1 MNCSNIFLDSPPRVM
16 KINKWD
22 LIKLKG
28 FLHSKGNHKQNK
40 KDNFLPQN
48 GRKYLQMMQ
57 STRDSSPKYTNSSC
71 GSISKKQTTLG
82 ISLGVQWFHTYLAGS
97 MGSIPGQRT
106 KIQPTVWCSQ
116 TRNKQAKMSS
126 SVRECLTGGFLR
138 AVFCLS

>member
-1 MNCSNIFLDSPPRVM
+1 M

-57 STRDSSPKYTNSSC
+57 STGIHLQNIQTVHVAQY
-71 GSISKKQTTLG
+71 KK
-82 ISLGVQWFHTYLAGS
+82 
-97 MGSIPGQRT
+97 
-106 KIQPTVWCSQ
+106 
-116 TRNKQAKMSS
+116 NKQPLGFPWGSS
-126 SVRECLTGGFLR
+126 GSTLTLQGAWVQSLVRELR
-138 AVFCLS
+138 SSLLCGAAKQETNRRK